1 MLAAVTMVRNP
12 FCPDRDRE
20 VCPLLSPVTITQWLD
35 DQGVQEARVSRTVD
49 PVDRRK
55 PAQRVARTGTKTDW
69 FDRPTICLHN
79 GRAVLRAD
87 WTTTVIS
94 DGDVVAFVT
103 LPQGGGG
110 GGGGGGK
117 NPLRTVLSIAVMVA
131 SFALGGPLGAAM
143 GISAN
148 AGAALGIGA
157 GVLQQAIGGAIISL
171 AGMALINAVV
181 PAPKPSVPSLSFG
194 SVGAPPAPSPTY
206 SLSAQGNE
214 ARLGQPIPVLYGRHL
229 IYPDL
234 ATQPYQEFVG
244 NEQYLFQLHVIGQGE
259 YDLEQVRI
267 EDTPIT
273 SFEEVETEVVGPG
286 GVVTLFETDVVTAPE
301 VAGQE
306 LRSTG
311 DGGDWVGPFTAN
323 PAETEAGHIGID
335 VVFARGL
342 YYANDGGGLDA
353 RSAQWEVQARAID
366 DDGLAVGDW
375 VMLGTESYSAAT
387 NSALR
392 LSTKYAVAPGRYE
405 VRMIRLDTIDTSSRA
420 GHELRWGALRAYLEG
435 APEFGQEAGSGGAAT
450 GIQGVTLLAV
460 KMRATDNLS
469 QRSSRMINCVVTRRL
484 PVWDPVA
491 GWSAPQPTR
500 SIAWAFADAGR
511 ASYGAKLADARI
523 DLAALHALDQVWT
536 ERGDTFD
543 GVFDGAMT
551 VWEALTRIA
560 RCGRAVP
567 VLQGGIV
574 RLFRDAAQTLPVAMF
589 GPRNIAKGSFKIQ
602 YIMPGED
609 TADAVTV
616 EFFNA
621 RTWKPDEITTSLP
634 DSAAEKPAKV
644 ILFGCTDEAQAAREG
659 LYMAADNRY
668 RRKLVSWRT
677 ELDGLIP
684 TYGDLVAVTH
694 DMPRW
699 GQGCEVVAWDEAEA
713 LLTVSE
719 PLEWTASG
727 VEGGTPDGDGNDLQD
742 HYIAL
747 RRRDGSP
754 AGPFRVAAVEGQD
767 RTIRVLEPLGFV
779 PYTGTAEERSHFAFG
794 PGEAWSAKARVIAVR
809 PRGEQVE
816 ITAVGEDAR
825 VHEADLAV

>member
-1 MLAAVTMVRNP
+1 MLAAVTLVRNP
-12 FCPDRDRE
+12 FYPERDRE
-20 VCPLLSPVTITQWLD
+20 VRPVLSPASVRGWLIQ
-35 DQGVQEARVSRTVD
+35 QGIEE
-49 PVDRRK
+49 
-55 PAQRVARTGTKTDW
+55 
-69 FDRPTICLHN
+69 FDRPTICLFN
-79 GRAVLRAD
+79 GQAVLRAD
-87 WTTTVIS
+87 WENTFIN
-94 DGDVVAFVT
+94 DNDVVAFVT
-103 LPQGGGG
+103 LPQGGG

-171 AGMALINAVV
+171 AGMALMNAVV

-194 SVGAPPAPSPTY
+194 SLGAPPAPSPTY

-234 ATQPYQEFVG
+234 ATQPYQEFVN

-259 YDLEQVRI
+259 FDLEQVRI
-267 EDTPIT
+267 EDTPIS
-273 SFEEVETEVVGPG
+273 SFEEVETEIVGPG
-286 GVVTLFETDVVTAPE
+286 GIVTLFETDVVTAPE

-311 DGGDWVGPFTAN
+311 DGGDWIGPFTAN
-323 PAETEAGHIGID
+323 PAETKAGHIGID

-342 YYANDGGGLDA
+342 YYANDSGGLDT
-353 RSAQWEVQARAID
+353 RSAQWEVQARTID
-366 DDGLAVGDW
+366 DEGLPIGDW
-375 VMLGTESYSAAT
+375 LLLGTESYTAST

-392 LSTKYAVAPGRYE
+392 ISYKYVVSSGRYE

-420 GHELRWGALRAYLEG
+420 GHELRWGAVRSYLEG
-435 APEFGQEAGSGGAAT
+435 IPEFGN
-450 GIQGVTLLAV
+450 VTRLAV

-469 QRSSRMINCVVTRRL
+469 QRSSRMINCVVTRKL
-484 PVWDPVA
+484 SIWTSET
-491 GWSAPQPTR
+491 GWSSPEPTR
-500 SIAWAFADAGR
+500 SIAWAFADACQG
-511 ASYGAKLADARI
+511 AYGAGLAEARM
-523 DLAALHALDQVWT
+523 DLQALTELDQTWSA
-536 ERGDTFD
+536 RGDTFD
-543 GVFDGAMT
+543 GVFDSTMT
-551 VWEALTRIA
+551 VWEALIRIA

-567 VLQGGIV
+567 VLQGGVV
-574 RLFRDAAQTLPVAMF
+574 RLFRDAQQTLPVAMF
-589 GPRNIAKGSFKIQ
+589 SPRNIVKGSFKIQ
-602 YIMPGED
+602 YIMPGDD

-616 EFFNA
+616 EFFNS
-621 RTWKPDEITTSLP
+621 RTWNPDEVTSSLP
-634 DSAAEKPAKV
+634 DSAAQKPAKV
-644 ILFGCTDEAQAAREG
+644 MLFGCTNEPQAKREG

-668 RRKLVSWRT
+668 RRKLVSWQT

-699 GQGCEVVAWDEAEA
+699 GQGGEVVSWDPETSILE
-713 LLTVSE
+713 VSE
-719 PLEWTASG
+719 PLDWSEG
-727 VEGGTPDGDGNDLQD
+727 VD

-754 AGPFRVAAVEGQD
+754 AGPFKVQANGDDMRSLRILDALD
-767 RTIRVLEPLGFV
+767 FV

-809 PRGEQVE
+809 PRGELVE
-816 ITAVGEDAR
+816 ITAVGEDVR
-825 VHEADLAV
+825 VHEADLAA

>member
-1 MLAAVTMVRNP
+1 MLAAVTLVRNP
-12 FCPDRDRE
+12 FYPERDRE
-20 VCPLLSPVTITQWLD
+20 VCPILRPVTVRGWLSG
-35 DQGVQEARVSRTVD
+35 QGIND
-49 PVDRRK
+49 
-55 PAQRVARTGTKTDW
+55 
-69 FDRPTICLHN
+69 FDRPTICLFN
-79 GRAVLRAD
+79 GQAVLRAD
-87 WTTTVIS
+87 WETTFIN
-94 DGDVVAFVT
+94 DNDVVAFVT
-103 LPQGGGG
+103 LPQGGG

-171 AGMALINAVV
+171 AGMALMNAVV
-181 PAPKPSVPSLSFG
+181 PAPKPSVPSLNFG

-234 ATQPYQEFVG
+234 ATQPYQEFVN

-259 YDLEQVRI
+259 FDLEQVRI
-267 EDTPIT
+267 EDTPIA
-273 SFEEVETEVVGPG
+273 SFEEVETEIVGPG
-286 GVVTLFETDVVTAPE
+286 GSVTLFETDVVTAPE

-323 PAETEAGHIGID
+323 PAETKAVHIGID

-342 YYANDGGGLDA
+342 YYANDSGGLDT
-353 RSAQWEVQARAID
+353 RSAQWEVQARTID
-366 DDGLAVGDW
+366 DEGLPIGDW
-375 VMLGTESYSAAT
+375 ASLGTESYTAST

-392 LSTKYAVAPGRYE
+392 LSYKYAVSSGRYE

-420 GHELRWGALRAYLEG
+420 GHELRWGAVRSYLEG
-435 APEFGQEAGSGGAAT
+435 TPEFGN
-450 GIQGVTLLAV
+450 VTLLAV

-469 QRSSRMINCVVTRRL
+469 QRSSRMINCVVTRKL
-484 PVWDPVA
+484 PIWAPET
-491 GWSAPQPTR
+491 GWSSPESTR
-500 SIAWAFADAGR
+500 SIAWAFADACR
-511 ASYGAKLADARI
+511 ASYGAGLTEARM
-523 DLAALHALDQVWT
+523 DLQALSALDQTWS

-543 GVFDGAMT
+543 GVFDSTMT
-551 VWEALTRIA
+551 VWEALIRIA

-567 VLQGGIV
+567 VLQGGVV
-574 RLFRDAAQTLPVAMF
+574 RLFRDAQQTLPVAMF
-589 GPRNIAKGSFKIQ
+589 SPRNIVKGSFKIQ
-602 YIMPGED
+602 YIMPGDD

-616 EFFNA
+616 EFFNS
-621 RTWKPDEITTSLP
+621 RTWNPDEVTSSLP

-644 ILFGCTDEAQAAREG
+644 MLFGCTNEPQAKREG

-668 RRKLVSWRT
+668 RRKLVSWQT

-699 GQGCEVVAWDEAEA
+699 GQGGEVVSWDPETGILE
-713 LLTVSE
+713 VSE
-719 PLEWTASG
+719 PLEWSEG
-727 VEGGTPDGDGNDLQD
+727 VD

-754 AGPFRVAAVEGQD
+754 AGPFKVQANGDDIRSLRVMEALD
-767 RTIRVLEPLGFV
+767 FV

-794 PGEAWSAKARVIAVR
+794 PGESWSAKARVIAVR

-816 ITAVGEDAR
+816 ITAVGEDVR
-825 VHEADLAV
+825 VHEADLAA

>member
-1 MLAAVTMVRNP
+1 MLAAVTLVRNP
-12 FCPDRDRE
+12 FYPERDRE
-20 VCPLLSPVTITQWLD
+20 VRPVLSPVSVRGWLIE
-35 DQGVQEARVSRTVD
+35 QGIEA
-49 PVDRRK
+49 
-55 PAQRVARTGTKTDW
+55 
-69 FDRPTICLHN
+69 FDRPTICLFN
-79 GRAVLRAD
+79 GQAVLRAD
-87 WTTTVIS
+87 WETTFIN
-94 DGDVVAFVT
+94 DNDVVAFVT
-103 LPQGGGG
+103 LPQGGG

-171 AGMALINAVV
+171 AGMALMNAVV

-234 ATQPYQEFVG
+234 ATQPYQEFVN

-259 YDLEQVRI
+259 FDLEQVRI
-267 EDTPIT
+267 EDTPIA
-273 SFEEVETEVVGPG
+273 SFEEVETEIVGPG
-286 GVVTLFETDVVTAPE
+286 GSVTLFETDVVTAPE

-323 PAETEAGHIGID
+323 PAETRAGHIGID

-342 YYANDGGGLDA
+342 YYANDSGGLDT
-353 RSAQWEVQARAID
+353 RSAQWEVQARTID
-366 DDGLAVGDW
+366 DEGLPIGDW
-375 VMLGTESYSAAT
+375 ASLGTESYTAST

-392 LSTKYAVAPGRYE
+392 LSYKYAVPSGRYE

-420 GHELRWGALRAYLEG
+420 GHELRWGAVRSYLEG
-435 APEFGQEAGSGGAAT
+435 TPEFGN
-450 GIQGVTLLAV
+450 VTLLAV

-469 QRSSRMINCVVTRRL
+469 QRSSRMINCVVTRKL
-484 PVWDPVA
+484 SIWTPET
-491 GWSAPQPTR
+491 GWSSPEPTR
-500 SIAWAFADAGR
+500 SIAWAFADACR
-511 ASYGAKLADARI
+511 ASYGAGLAEPRM
-523 DLAALHALDQVWT
+523 DLQALTALDQIWSA
-536 ERGDTFD
+536 RGDTFD
-543 GVFDGAMT
+543 GVFDSTMT
-551 VWEALTRIA
+551 VWEALIRIA

-567 VLQGGIV
+567 VLQGGVV
-574 RLFRDAAQTLPVAMF
+574 RLFRDAQQNLPVAMF
-589 GPRNIAKGSFKIQ
+589 SPRNIVKGSFKIQ
-602 YIMPGED
+602 YIMPGDD

-616 EFFNA
+616 EFFNS
-621 RTWKPDEITTSLP
+621 RTWNPDEVTSSLP

-644 ILFGCTDEAQAAREG
+644 MLFGCTNEPQAKREG

-668 RRKLVSWRT
+668 RRKLVSWQT

-699 GQGCEVVAWDEAEA
+699 GQGGEVVSWDPETSILE
-713 LLTVSE
+713 VSE
-719 PLEWTASG
+719 PLEWSEG
-727 VEGGTPDGDGNDLQD
+727 VD

-754 AGPFRVAAVEGQD
+754 AGPFKVQANGDDMRSLRILDALD
-767 RTIRVLEPLGFV
+767 FV

-794 PGEAWSAKARVIAVR
+794 PGAAWSAKARVIAVR

-816 ITAVGEDAR
+816 ITAVGEDVR
-825 VHEADLAV
+825 VHEADLAA

>member
-20 VCPLLSPVTITQWLD
+20 VCPVLSLTTVRGWLD
-35 DQGVQEARVSRTVD
+35 NRGVGE
-49 PVDRRK
+49 
-55 PAQRVARTGTKTDW
+55 

-87 WTTTVIS
+87 WTTTVIA

-103 LPQGGGG
+103 LPQGGG

-171 AGMALINAVV
+171 AGMALMNAVV

-234 ATQPYQEFVG
+234 ATQPYQEFAG

-267 EDTPIT
+267 EDTPIAA
-273 SFEEVETEVVGPG
+273 FEEVETEIVGPG
-286 GVVTLFETDVVTAPE
+286 GTVTLFETDVVTAPE

-323 PAETEAGHIGID
+323 PVETQAGHIGID

-342 YYANDGGGLDA
+342 YYANDAGGLDT
-353 RSAQWEVQARAID
+353 RSAQWEVQARAVD
-366 DDGLAVGDW
+366 DDGQAIGDW
-375 VMLGTESYSAAT
+375 TTLGTESHSAAT
-387 NSALR
+387 NTALR
-392 LSTKYAVAPGRYE
+392 LSYKYAVTPGRYE
-405 VRMIRLDTIDTSSRA
+405 VRMIRLDAIDTSSRA

-435 APEFGQEAGSGGAAT
+435 TPDFGQEAGSGGAAT
-450 GIQGVTLLAV
+450 GTQGVTLLAV

-484 PVWDPVA
+484 PVWEPIT

-500 SIAWAFADAGR
+500 SIAWAFADACR
-511 ASYGAKLADARI
+511 ASYGAGLADGRI
-523 DLAALHALDQVWT
+523 DLLALYALDQIWT
-536 ERGDTFD
+536 GRGDTFD
-543 GVFDGAMT
+543 GVFDSAMT

-589 GPRNIAKGSFKIQ
+589 GPRNIVKGSFKIQ

-621 RTWKPDEITTSLP
+621 RAWKPDEVTASLP

-644 ILFGCTDEAQAAREG
+644 TLFGCTDEAQAAREG

-699 GQGCEVVAWDEAEA
+699 GQGGEVVAWDETEA
-713 LLTVSE
+713 LLSVSE
-719 PLEWTASG
+719 PLEW
-727 VEGGTPDGDGNDLQD
+727 VEGQD

-754 AGPFRVAAVEGQD
+754 AGPFHVEAVVGEG
-767 RTIRVLEPLGFV
+767 RTLRVLDPLGFA

-794 PGEAWSAKARVIAVR
+794 PGETWSAKARVIAVR

-825 VHEADLAV
+825 VHEADLAA

>member
-1 MLAAVTMVRNP
+1 M
-12 FCPDRDRE
+12 
-20 VCPLLSPVTITQWLD
+20 
-35 DQGVQEARVSRTVD
+35 
-49 PVDRRK
+49 
-55 PAQRVARTGTKTDW
+55 
-69 FDRPTICLHN
+69 
-79 GRAVLRAD
+79 
-87 WTTTVIS
+87 
-94 DGDVVAFVT
+94 T
-103 LPQGGGG
+103 LPQGGG

-171 AGMALINAVV
+171 AGMALMNAVV

-234 ATQPYQEFVG
+234 ATQPYQEFVN

-259 YDLEQVRI
+259 FDLEQVRI
-267 EDTPIT
+267 EDTPIA
-273 SFEEVETEVVGPG
+273 SFEEVETEIVGPG
-286 GVVTLFETDVVTAPE
+286 GSVTLFETDVVTAPE

-323 PAETEAGHIGID
+323 PAETKAGHIGID

-342 YYANDGGGLDA
+342 YYANDSGGLDT
-353 RSAQWEVQARAID
+353 RSAQWEVQARTID
-366 DDGLAVGDW
+366 DEGLPTGGWAS
-375 VMLGTESYSAAT
+375 LGTESYTAST
-387 NSALR
+387 NSVLR
-392 LSTKYAVAPGRYE
+392 LSYKYVVSSGRYE

-420 GHELRWGALRAYLEG
+420 GHELRWGAVRSYLEG
-435 APEFGQEAGSGGAAT
+435 TPDFGN
-450 GIQGVTLLAV
+450 VTLLAV

-469 QRSSRMINCVVTRRL
+469 QRSSRMINCVVTRKL
-484 PVWDPVA
+484 SIWTPET
-491 GWSAPQPTR
+491 GWSSPEPTR
-500 SIAWAFADAGR
+500 SIAWSFADACR
-511 ASYGAKLADARI
+511 ASYGAGLAETRM
-523 DLAALHALDQVWT
+523 DLQALTALDQAWT

-543 GVFDGAMT
+543 GVFDSTMT
-551 VWEALTRIA
+551 VWEALIRIA

-567 VLQGGIV
+567 VLQGGVV
-574 RLFRDAAQTLPVAMF
+574 RLFRDAQQTLPVAMF
-589 GPRNIAKGSFKIQ
+589 SPRNIVKGSFKIQ
-602 YIMPGED
+602 YIMPGDD

-616 EFFNA
+616 EFFNS
-621 RTWKPDEITTSLP
+621 RTWNPDEVTSSLP

-644 ILFGCTDEAQAAREG
+644 MLFGCTNEPQAKREG

-668 RRKLVSWRT
+668 RRKLVSWQT

-699 GQGCEVVAWDEAEA
+699 GQGGEVVSWDPETSILE
-713 LLTVSE
+713 VSE
-719 PLEWTASG
+719 PLEWSN
-727 VEGGTPDGDGNDLQD
+727 GDD

-754 AGPFRVAAVEGQD
+754 AGPFKVQANGDDMRSLRILDALD
-767 RTIRVLEPLGFV
+767 FV

-816 ITAVGEDAR
+816 ITAVGEDVR
-825 VHEADLAV
+825 VHEADLAA

>member
-1 MLAAVTMVRNP
+1 MLAAVTMIRNP
-12 FCPDRDRE
+12 FQPDRDRE
-20 VCPLLSPVTITQWLD
+20 VCPVLSPITIAQWLD
-35 DQGVQEARVSRTVD
+35 DQGIQEARTG
-49 PVDRRK
+49 
-55 PAQRVARTGTKTDW
+55 VARTGTKTDW

-79 GRAVLRAD
+79 GNAVLRAD
-87 WTTTVIS
+87 WSSKVIA
-94 DGDVVAFVT
+94 DGDVVVFVT
-103 LPQGGGG
+103 LPQGGG

-267 EDTPIT
+267 EDTPIA
-273 SFEEVETEVVGPG
+273 SFEEVETEIVGPG
-286 GVVTLFETDVVTAPE
+286 GSVTLFETDVVTAPE

-311 DGGDWVGPFTAN
+311 DGGDWISPFTAN
-323 PAETEAGHIGID
+323 PAETNAGHIGID

-342 YYANDGGGLDA
+342 YFANDGGGLDT

-366 DDGLAVGDW
+366 DDGVAVGDW
-375 VMLGTESYSAAT
+375 MMLGTESYSAAT

-392 LSTKYAVAPGRYE
+392 LSYKYAVAPGRYE

-435 APEFGQEAGSGGAAT
+435 TPEFGD
-450 GIQGVTLLAV
+450 VTLLAV

-484 PVWDPVA
+484 QVWDPVS

-511 ASYGAKLADARI
+511 ASYGAGLTDGRI
-523 DLAALHALDQVWT
+523 DLSALHALDQIWT
-536 ERGDTFD
+536 GRGDNFD
-543 GVFDGAMT
+543 GVFDSAIT

-567 VLQGGIV
+567 ILQSGIV
-574 RLFRDAAQTLPVAMF
+574 RLFRDAPQTLPVAMF
-589 GPRNIAKGSFKIQ
+589 GPRNIVKDSFRIQ

-644 ILFGCTDEAQAAREG
+644 ILFGCTDEAQAQREG

-668 RRKLVSWRT
+668 RRKLVSWMT

-699 GQGCEVVAWDEAEA
+699 GQGGEVVAWDEDIAV
-713 LLTVSE
+713 LTLSE
-719 PLEWTASG
+719 PLEWTEG
-727 VEGGTPDGDGNDLQD
+727 VD

-754 AGPFRVAAVEGQD
+754 AGPFRVEAVAGED
-767 RTIRVLEPLGFV
+767 RTLRVLDPLGFL

-816 ITAVGEDAR
+816 ITAVGEDVR
-825 VHEADLAV
+825 VHEADLAA